1 MPIQNVSM
9 LSPYQADQDKIDRQR
24 MMAQMLQQQSM
35 QPIESAS
42 SGGIQAPISP
52 FQGLAK
58 MLQAYSANKG
68 LEQADARQA
77 ELGQQ
82 YQQKLAE
89 GLKQFGST
97 MQGQPEIPMPPAELG
112 GGPARPAVP
121 GDRQAAYAQ
130 LLSSDHPML
139 QQLGIQQAAMEPDR
153 QFRQDQMD
161 MQREEFGLRR
171 QDSADAR
178 KERAEQFATL
188 LADKQQARTEQ
199 AELRREMANQQA
211 ALRRDLA
218 KGGQQ
223 GQNPFF
229 QFLSSENGYLVGNAR
244 TGELTPGM
252 VGGKPVM
259 RATDSP
265 ALQGEIARSKEGGK
279 IAGKSEA
286 TAKIEL
292 PQAIDNANMAIKQ
305 IDDLIAHPGFSSAV
319 GAPLKP
325 FASRVHGTP
334 EADFTARLDQLK
346 GGAFLQAFEA
356 LKGGGQIT
364 EVEGKKA
371 TDAITRMDKAQS
383 EKEFTTAARE
393 FQDVIRKGVERSKIK
408 AGNPTASPQTTGG
421 WSIRALP

>member
-35 QPIESAS
+35 QPIEGAS

-58 MLQAYSANKG
+58 MLQMYAANKG

-82 YQQKLAE
+82 YQQKLAD
-89 GLKQFGST
+89 GLKQFGSA
-97 MQGQPEIPMPPAELG
+97 MQGQPEIPMPPEELG

-139 QQLGIQQAAMEPDR
+139 QQLGMQQVAMEPDR

-161 MQREEFGLRR
+161 MQREDFGLRR

-218 KGGQQ
+218 RGGQQ

-229 QFLSSENGYLVGNAR
+229 QFLPSENGYLVGNAR
-244 TGELTPGM
+244 TGEMTPGM

-265 ALQGEIARSKEGGK
+265 ALQGEIAKSKESGK
-279 IAGKSEA
+279 ISGKSET
-286 TAKIEL
+286 TAQIEL
-292 PQAIDNANMAIKQ
+292 PQAIDTANMAIQQ
-305 IDDLIAHPGFSSAV
+305 IDDMLKHPGFESAV
-319 GAPLKP
+319 GATLKP
-325 FASRVHGTP
+325 FASKVHGTP
-334 EADFTARLDQLK
+334 EADFMSRLDQLK
-346 GGAFLQAFEA
+346 GGAFLQAFET

-408 AGNPTASPQTTGG
+408 AGNPASSP
-421 WSIRALP
+421 SIESLLNKYK

>member
-9 LSPYQADQDKIDRQR
+9 FSPYQADQAKIDRQR
-24 MMAQMLQQQSM
+24 MMAEMLQQQSM
-35 QPIESAS
+35 QPIEGAS

-58 MLQAYSANKG
+58 MLQAYAANKG
-68 LEQADARQA
+68 LEQADARQT

-139 QQLGIQQAAMEPDR
+139 QQLGMQQAAMEPDR

-161 MQREEFGLRR
+161 MQREEFDLRR
-171 QDSADAR
+171 QDTAEAR
-178 KERAEQFATL
+178 KERAQQFAIL
-188 LADKQQARTEQ
+188 LADKQQARAEQ
-199 AELRREMANQQA
+199 ADLLRELKSAGA
-211 ALRRDLA
+211 A
-218 KGGQQ
+218 QS
-223 GQNPFF
+223 PYF
-229 QFLSSENGYLVGNAR
+229 QFLPSDNGYVVGNAR
-244 TGELTPGM
+244 TGQLSPAVIGGM
-252 VGGKPVM
+252 PVM
-259 RATDSP
+259 RSTDSP
-265 ALQGEIARSKEGGK
+265 RLQGEIAKAKEGGK
-279 IAGKSEA
+279 ISGKSETQA
-286 TAKIEL
+286 QIDL
-292 PQAIDNANMAIKQ
+292 PQTMETANMAIQQ
-305 IDDLIAHPGFSSAV
+305 IDDLLKHPGFESAV
-319 GAPLKP
+319 GATLKP
-325 FASRVHGTP
+325 FANRVHGTP

-346 GGAFLQAFEA
+346 GGAFLQAFES

-371 TDAITRMDKAQS
+371 TDAITRMNSAQS
-383 EKEFTTAARE
+383 EEEFKNAARE
-393 FQDVIRKGVERSKIK
+393 FQGVIKRGVDRAKGK
-408 AGNPTASPQTTGG
+408 AGAPIQQPLSGG